1 MSKVT
6 PQTCACLSTV
16 TLSDN
21 GGVGFPRACGG
32 PCGMAKLSEVGAEW
46 GDLERAVLELLLLI
60 GQGWDDSPLCIWDMP
75 FLASKII

>member
-1 MSKVT
+1 MN
-6 PQTCACLSTV
+6 ACLSTV

-46 GDLERAVLELLLLI
+46 DDLERAALELILLI
-60 GQGWDDSPLCIWDMP
+60 GQGRYDSPLCICDMP
-75 FLASKII
+75 FLGSKIL